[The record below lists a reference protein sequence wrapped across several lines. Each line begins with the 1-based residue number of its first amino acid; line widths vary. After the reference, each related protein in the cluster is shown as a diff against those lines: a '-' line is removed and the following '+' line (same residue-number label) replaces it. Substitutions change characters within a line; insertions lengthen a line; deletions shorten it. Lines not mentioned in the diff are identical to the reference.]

1 MPLQPVFR
9 HIVQL
14 HLVILGGLVRIVT
27 GRSTVYF
34 TAPQWQEPVKERVS
48 VSEEVDAMVHEIIVV
63 WMSCRWPP
71 NEYCQPEGSSY
82 SNE

>member
-14 HLVILGGLVRIVT
+14 HLVILGGLVRIVS

-48 VSEEVDAMVHEIIVV
+48 VSGEVDAMVHEVV
-63 WMSCRWPP
+63 AVKMEC
-71 NEYCQPEGSSY
+71 G
-82 SNE
+82 